1 LHHVELAYVTQ
12 ETCQEQLKSIFDDYY
27 DESFWEI
34 YWEIYG
40 EEYYGEEY
48 TLEEFKEMAGN
59 IVIGDDQICAADPG
73 QDSCQGDSGGPLY
86 DKDNGVVVG
95 VVSWGIGKGTDLYYL
110 FWMIDSYLH
119 SIFSICLHVPV
130 SMF

>member
-95 VVSWGIGKGTDLYYL
+95 VVSWEGTDKEVVSD
-110 FWMIDSYLH
+110 FRK
-119 SIFSICLHVPV
+119 FCL
-130 SMF
+130 S